1 MVPSAVECSTFVF
14 PDNRPAG
21 YMNTTGA
28 VLQVLA
34 LPDWGRQIT
43 KERLHG
49 DFGRAWEEQAEAEAA
64 EAWAM
69 LETPAVTKAL
79 GGVIARLQGK
89 AKAAKL

>member
-1 MVPSAVECSTFVF
+1 MTDAPS
-14 PDNRPAG
+14 
-21 YMNTTGA
+21 
-28 VLQVLA
+28 QVLA

-49 DFGRAWEEQAEAEAA
+49 EFGRAWEEQAEAEAV

-79 GGVIARLQGK
+79 GGVLARLQGK
-89 AKAAKL
+89 AKASKL

>member
-1 MVPSAVECSTFVF
+1 MCYVCNMTDAPS
-14 PDNRPAG
+14 
-21 YMNTTGA
+21 
-28 VLQVLA
+28 QVLA

-49 DFGRAWEEQAEAEAA
+49 DFGRAWEEQAEAEAV

-79 GGVIARLQGK
+79 GGVLARLQGK
-89 AKAAKL
+89 AKASKL